1 MISLSGIESARERLK
16 GIIEKR
22 NFIRSN
28 ALSDALGL
36 KIYLK
41 LENVQKTGSFKIR
54 GAYNYVSKHE
64 SEVNGCGVVTASA
77 GNHAQ
82 AVAFAAGQFG
92 IDCDLF
98 MPRNT
103 PLVKVQSCKNLGGN
117 VILGGKNYD
126 EAYESAKKHSVESG
140 RKFLNAFNDY
150 DVIEGQGTIGLE
162 ILDEIEQADYIIVP
176 VGGGGLISGIAYA
189 VKEKKSSVK
198 IIGVQARDAAS
209 AYHSLRE
216 GKIAHVP
223 SPKTIADGIAVKKI
237 GDKTMPLIEKYVDDI
252 VTVEEED
259 IAAGVLMFMENAK
272 MIAEGAGAVPLSAI
286 ISEKIA
292 NIGGNVVLVVSGG
305 NIDVNLIERII
316 QMGLLRGGRLLKF
329 YVDVDDVPGM
339 LSGIAGSIGDCEG
352 NILRISH
359 ERTEWGLPVSKTR
372 IEITVETKGYDHID
386 QIIEC
391 VKESGFRP
399 MIRS

>member
-1 MISLSGIESARERLK
+1 MLSLAGIESARNRLD

-36 KIYLK
+36 KIFLK

-54 GAYNYVSKHE
+54 GAYNFVSKNE
-64 SEVNGCGVVTASA
+64 SELMGKGIVTASA

-82 AVAFAAGQFG
+82 AVAFAASEYG
-92 IDCDLF
+92 IDCDLY

-103 PLVKVQSCKNLGGN
+103 PLVKVESCKNLGGN
-117 VILGGKNYD
+117 VHLEGRSYD
-126 EAYESAKKHSVESG
+126 EAYELAKKYSEETG
-140 RKFLNAFNDY
+140 KKFINAFNDY

-162 ILDEIEQADYIIVP
+162 IIDELEKIDYIVVP
-176 VGGGGLISGIAYA
+176 VGGGGLISGISYA
-189 VKEKKSSVK
+189 VKQKNPSIK
-198 IIGVQARDAAS
+198 IIGVQAREAAS
-209 AYHSLRE
+209 AYHSLKE
-216 GKIAHVP
+216 GAIAEVP
-223 SPKTIADGIAVKKI
+223 SPKTIADGIAVKKV
-237 GDKTMPLIEKYVDDI
+237 GDKTLPIIQKYVDDLI
-252 VTVEEED
+252 TVEEED
-259 IAAGVLMFMENAK
+259 IAAAVLMFMEKAK
-272 MIAEGAGAVPLSAI
+272 LVAEGAGAVPLAAV
-286 ISEKIA
+286 ISEKID
-292 NIGGNVVLVVSGG
+292 NIRGNVVLVVSGG

-316 QMGLLRGGRLLKF
+316 HMGLLRTGRLLRF

-352 NILRISH
+352 NILQISH

-386 QIIEC
+386 QIIDC
-391 VKESGFRP
+391 LKRNGFKP
-399 MIRS
+399 FLRS

>member
-1 MISLSGIESARERLK
+1 MISLSGIENARKRLD

-28 ALSDALGL
+28 ALTDALGL
-36 KIYLK
+36 KIFLK

-54 GAYNYVSKHE
+54 GAYNFISKHE
-64 SEVNGCGVVTASA
+64 SELGECGVVTASA

-103 PLVKVQSCKNLGGN
+103 PLVKVESCKNLGGN
-117 VILGGKNYD
+117 VILSGKNYD
-126 EAYESAKKHSVESG
+126 EAYETAKKHSQSSG
-140 RKFLNAFNDY
+140 EKFINAFNDY

-162 ILDEIEQADYIIVP
+162 ILDEIEKADFIVVP
-176 VGGGGLISGIAYA
+176 VGGGGLISGIASA
-189 VKEKKSSVK
+189 VKEKKPSVK
-198 IIGVQARDAAS
+198 IIGVQAREAAS
-209 AYHSLRE
+209 AYHSKKQGR
-216 GKIAHVP
+216 IADVS
-223 SPKTIADGIAVKKI
+223 SPKTIADGIAVKRV
-237 GDKTMPLIEKYVDDI
+237 GDMTMPIIEKYVDDI

-259 IAAGVLMFMENAK
+259 IAAGVLMFMEKAK
-272 MIAEGAGAVPLSAI
+272 MIAEGAGAVPLSAV
-286 ISEKIA
+286 ISERIH
-292 NIGGNVVLVVSGG
+292 NIRGNVVLVVSGG

-316 QMGLLRGGRLLKF
+316 HMGLLRAGRLLRF

-339 LSGIAGSIGDCEG
+339 LSGISGSIGDCEG
-352 NILRISH
+352 NILQISH

-372 IEITVETKGYDHID
+372 IDIAVETKGYDHIN
-386 QIIEC
+386 QIMEC
-391 VKESGFRP
+391 LKENGFKP
-399 MIRS
+399 MLRN